1 MIKVN
6 LLEGAADTRASNRAT
21 KAAAKTTQQVLLI
34 AGALVTLL
42 VAVGVDYYVS
52 MAMLDKAEKDLA
64 EQKVIAEELKR
75 NREQLDALQ
84 KQIKSVEERIKIIDD
99 LQKTQLGPSALL
111 ALVNSKMPP
120 NGVRLSSITQ
130 TRDALT
136 IRGVADNQEVV
147 SEFARGLELGSNGLF
162 QSVGLEVSRKEEQQ
176 TDPEDETIKKLVVVF
191 DFAINTK
198 YTPTLVGA
206 PPADAAAQPGGA
218 QGASSK
224 PTATVGQA
232 AAGPHM
238 PVN

>member
-6 LLEGAADTRASNRAT
+6 LLEGAADTRASTRAT

-52 MAMLDKAEKDLA
+52 KAMLDKAERDLA
-64 EQKVIAEELKR
+64 EQKTIAEELKR

-111 ALVNSKMPP
+111 ALVNSKMPGT
-120 NGVRLSSITQ
+120 GVRLQSIIQ
-130 TRDALT
+130 TRDDLT
-136 IRGVADNQEVV
+136 IKGVADTQEVV

-176 TDPEDETIKKLVVVF
+176 SDPADETIKKLVVVYEF
-191 DFAINTK
+191 SINTK
-198 YTPTLVGA
+198 YTPTLVGM
-206 PPADAAAQPGGA
+206 PPAGDPAAQPGGA
-218 QGASSK
+218 GAPAK
-224 PTATVGQA
+224 PVSTVGQA
-232 AAGPHM
+232 AAGPQM
-238 PVN
+238 PVK